1 MKAIFRVNSATP
13 FAVSAVRYLCTV
25 HFDSCIRIA
34 LAAGFGLLVSFAA
47 WADSVTTNKYYQVT
61 AQGYWDSSADGY
73 AADVWKLNG
82 EGEFGSPSK
91 GESGYFNEY
100 ISAMGWGRNGLLRS
114 PAAGNGSAFNGDG
127 LVIGS
132 PDVDGSFML
141 RYGSST
147 DTLGNLTLVRGIMTS
162 GSGGETITSPNPIV
176 VRSTSD
182 KPFYFSIGNNRSIT
196 VAGSLYSEDDSAFV
210 IVNRYSLDNNSENND
225 EMKGGTIYFTGDN
238 SAYKGKIKVDYLN
251 YYNKGYTGTD
261 SNTNIVLNVN
271 SNNALGGTPAA
282 AMPDALTLSNG
293 GTLAVGYA
301 TSSEAP
307 FAPGGGLRGLTV
319 SNGGRVSSSSALYFA
334 MPVTSSDGST
344 LLFDCPN
351 QTVTLSAPVGG
362 SVSFDCSKASKVVFA
377 TGFEWNST
385 GTLELGS
392 VSLNVAGDGS
402 SVKEFIFKNGSIK
415 TTGDVN
421 IGIDSSA
428 QCVILNVVGSELDA
442 GNVCVGQSGVGM
454 LYITDGGVVKANK
467 IQRGQTAPAGCKIFM
482 DGGKI
487 VAKQN
492 NEQDWYFAS
501 LESVTLGKKGGIF
514 DTNGHNIR
522 FRAFR
527 GFDGMGSFTKC
538 GDGKLS
544 MTSNEFS
551 ILFNYN
557 AHGKIIVE
565 QGTFELLPELT
576 IYCEG
581 VEVSEGATLNQ
592 NGAKIYIIESA
603 RWTNAAGDGDV
614 ANSANWKEQLRDYN
628 QGDRSEM
635 VVDGFVPTENTPI
648 VVPYPAAAHSFD
660 GFFNV
665 TWVVDENAALT
676 GYSVPSVLAEAAAW
690 YDPSDASTLEK
701 DGDCVV
707 GIKNKGTVKKDDANQ
722 VDLDLAMR
730 TTEKRSAPSLST
742 DGFNGR
748 QAIYFGETADEVS
761 GFKSEGYFPAG
772 VPANGER
779 AMFAVAKGD
788 VNSMVMLMM
797 SQGST
802 WSEEGR
808 SILLAFKKDQGN
820 YGCAYKV
827 GYYNGT
833 EWKAGRASFDDV
845 VSNKPYVFSGRT
857 ARVWGDEDAR
867 DVESS
872 AMDCNKAVIGS
883 KALFNM
889 PDGSNARFNVYYGS
903 FELPVLENDTN
914 GYQGEALI
922 FTNALNDTQMAQV
935 NEYLRAKW
943 LDAGRPAA
951 LPKVSTIVANA
962 QVDLGGVIRE
972 FTNISGSGSLVN
984 GTVVLNGDL
993 EVTVNAN
1000 GTVVAPSFDKLVLGP
1015 SARIVVNGA
1024 QYLSATPAKDIL
1036 SFTSLE
1042 GQFASVVSDN
1052 GAKLQLQYATDRVKA
1067 RRDVGV
1073 MFIVY

>member
-1 MKAIFRVNSATP
+1 MKAITRVNSATP
-13 FAVSAVRYLCTV
+13 FAVSAVRYLGTV
-25 HFDSCIRIA
+25 HFESCIGIA
-34 LAAGFGLLVSFAA
+34 LAAGLGLLASFAA
-47 WADSVTTNKYYQVT
+47 CADSVTTNKYIQVLHQAYGSDNDAGNGYT
-61 AQGYWDSSADGY
+61 AAL
-73 AADVWKLNG
+73 WKLNG
-82 EGEFGSPSK
+82 EGEAVSPAK
-91 GESGYFNEY
+91 GENGSYNEY
-100 ISAMGWGRNGLLRS
+100 VAALGWGRWGLVRS
-114 PAAGNGSAFNGDG
+114 LGSGSNSFTGDG
-127 LVIGS
+127 LTIG
-132 PDVDGSFML
+132 DDKDGTFML
-141 RYGSST
+141 RYGGN
-147 DTLGNLTLVRGIMTS
+147 TLTVDHLTLVRGLITS
-162 GSGGETITSPNPIV
+162 GVGGETLASSNPIV
-176 VRSTSD
+176 VRSTTAR
-182 KPFYFSIGNNRSIT
+182 PFYFSIGNGRSIT
-196 VAGSLYSEDDSAFV
+196 IDGPLYSEDDSALVV
-210 IVNRYSLDNNSENND
+210 INRYSLEDKEENNG
-225 EMKGGTIYFTGDN
+225 ELKGGTIYFNKDN
-238 SAYKGKIKVDYLN
+238 SAYKGKVKVDYLTT
-251 YYNKGYTGTD
+251 YNKGYTGTD

-271 SNNALGGTPAA
+271 SNDALGGTPAA
-282 AMPDALTLSNG
+282 AMPNALTLANG
-293 GTLAVGYA
+293 GTLAVGYV

-501 LESVTLGKKGGIF
+501 LESVTLGKQGGIF

-551 ILFNYN
+551 IPFNYN

-565 QGTFELLPELT
+565 QGTLELLSDLT

-690 YDPSDASTLEK
+690 YDPSDTATLTIV
-701 DGDCVV
+701 DGKVA
-707 GIKNKGTVKKDDANQ
+707 GIKNKVDNA
-722 VDLDLAMR
+722 DLDLVVRDANKGGA
-730 TTEKRSAPSLST
+730 TVVDNAFNNTAALSFNNSAGYHSEGAFPESLTPSGPRALFAVVHGSSVGFLGVSRNST
-742 DGFNGR
+742 D
-748 QAIYFGETADEVS
+748 
-761 GFKSEGYFPAG
+761 
-772 VPANGER
+772 
-779 AMFAVAKGD
+779 
-788 VNSMVMLMM
+788 
-797 SQGST
+797 
-802 WSEEGR
+802 EEGR
-808 SILLAFKKDQGN
+808 SILKADNNWGRGYQIAQQNQSGEWSSASVEFVYN
-820 YGCAYKV
+820 YDKPC
-827 GYYNGT
+827 
-833 EWKAGRASFDDV
+833 V
-845 VSNKPYVFSGRT
+845 VFGRT
-857 ARVWGDEDAR
+857 LLGAEGYNTVTAGLLDANNNTSGG
-867 DVESS
+867 EQS
-872 AMDCNKAVIGS
+872 
-883 KALFNM
+883 FYM
-889 PDGSNARFNVYYGS
+889 PDSSSHPSLKAYYAT
-903 FELPVLENDTN
+903 FEHPYLTTDTN

-943 LDAGRPAA
+943 LDASRPAA
-951 LPKVSTIVANA
+951 LPKVCTIVANA

-972 FTNISGSGSLVN
+972 FTNISGSGSFVN

-993 EVTVNAN
+993 EITVNAN

-1024 QYLSATPAKDIL
+1024 QYLSASETVRIL
-1036 SFTSLE
+1036 SFASLD
-1042 GQFASVVSDN
+1042 GTFSSVVSDN
-1052 GAKLQLQYATDRVKA
+1052 GASVLLRYGSDRVSA
-1067 RRDVGV
+1067 RRDSG
-1073 MFIVY
+1073 MLFIVR